1 MITETGKP
9 NPPTTITLAFFGYLL
24 STVAALVGAVFVIGA
39 RQQFLSALRT
49 ADAHSSVRLTEA
61 QLAQA
66 VTVFQAIGIVVLVVI
81 AAIYLLL
88 AFRLRAGRNWARV
101 VLTIIVALQLISLAA
116 VHGTFV
122 SYISA
127 GAALIATVLAYL
139 PASNAY
145 LRPARWR

>member
-9 NPPTTITLAFFGYLL
+9 TRPTTINLAFLGYLV
-24 STVAALVGAVFVIGA
+24 STVAALVGAVLVVGA

-49 ADAHSSVRLTEA
+49 ADAQSGGRLTET
-61 QLAQA
+61 QLQQA
-66 VTVFQAIGIVVLVVI
+66 VTVFQAVGIGVLVVL

-101 VLTIIVALQLISLAA
+101 VLTIILALQLISLAT

-139 PASNAY
+139 PASNEY